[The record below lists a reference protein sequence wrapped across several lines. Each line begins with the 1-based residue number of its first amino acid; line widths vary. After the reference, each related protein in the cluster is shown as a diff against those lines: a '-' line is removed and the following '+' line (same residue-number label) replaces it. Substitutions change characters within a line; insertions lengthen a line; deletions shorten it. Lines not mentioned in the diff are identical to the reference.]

1 MLAAF
6 ASSNLPSKYVKPQ
19 YIIMHPPFPPPPPKK
34 YIPVVPRI
42 SSGYYSPKRTKEMF
56 CIWGGWGKGGA
67 WTRYITV

>member
-19 YIIMHPPFPPPPPKK
+19 YIIMHPPPPQKK
-34 YIPVVPRI
+34 YITVVPRI

-56 CIWGGWGKGGA
+56 CILGGWGEGGGGA
-67 WTRYITV
+67 GTRYITV